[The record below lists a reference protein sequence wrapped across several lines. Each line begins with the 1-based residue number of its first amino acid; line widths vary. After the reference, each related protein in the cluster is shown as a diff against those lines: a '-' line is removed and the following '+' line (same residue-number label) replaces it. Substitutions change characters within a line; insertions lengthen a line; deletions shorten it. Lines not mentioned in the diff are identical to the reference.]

1 MVSPATDLVL
11 PIEVTQILIALALG
25 MFIGLERE
33 WSQKPAGIR
42 TFALASIL
50 GTILTQVDQLICT
63 GPGCLPILTGLGALL
78 VVLLSVLLALNGLWD
93 RDQSMYLTTS
103 VSLFVTYGVG
113 VLVGLNHLLPA
124 TVVAVMSSILLVF
137 KRELHGFAWGLS
149 HTELRSAVE
158 FAILAFVVY
167 PLLPGAPVEI
177 PGSGVAVELRVVWLM
192 VVSVAAIGIANY
204 AVVKTYGAGA
214 VAITGFFGGLASSTA
229 VVGAMLEDANRNRV
243 ATDYAIA
250 AVLLAIAAMAMRNLV
265 LVVVFT
271 YPRVPLALVAPLA
284 VVILGGVAFGVREAE
299 STADVELDM
308 ENPFSLR
315 YALGFGAIFAVV
327 LVIGTVLQQE
337 TGALGLLL
345 TTFVSGF
352 VSSAGATTS
361 AVVLFRAGTIDT
373 ATVTEAVLLATA
385 ASVLVKAGLVATSQN
400 RAFARGV
407 VLRVA
412 ALLLGAGLVA
422 LVTVV

>member
-1 MVSPATDLVL
+1 MVSPAADLVL
-11 PIEVTQILIALALG
+11 PLAVTQIVISLALG

-42 TFALASIL
+42 TFALVSIL
-50 GTILTQVDQLICT
+50 GTILIQVDQLVCT

-78 VVLLSVLLALNGLWD
+78 VVILSGMLALHGLWD
-93 RDQSMYLTTS
+93 QDRSMYLTTS

-113 VLVGLNHLLPA
+113 VLVGMNHLLPA

-149 HTELRSAVE
+149 HTELRSVVE
-158 FAILAFVVY
+158 FAILAFVIY
-167 PLLPGAPVEI
+167 PLLPAVPVEI
-177 PGSGVAVELRVVWLM
+177 PGSGVAVEPRVVWLM
-192 VVSVAAIGIANY
+192 VVSVAAIGIVNY
-204 AVVKTYGAGA
+204 AVVKSYGAGA

-229 VVGAMLEDANRNRV
+229 VVGAMLDDAHSNPD
-243 ATDYAIA
+243 ATDYAIS
-250 AVLLAIAAMAMRNLV
+250 AVVLAIAAMALRNLV

-271 YPRVPLALVAPLA
+271 YPRVPLALAAPLG
-284 VVILGGVAFGVREAE
+284 VLILGGLAVGIRRAE
-299 STADVELDM
+299 SGADVELDM

-315 YALGFGAIFAVV
+315 YALGFGAIFAAV

-337 TGALGLLL
+337 TGAVGLLV
-345 TTFVSGF
+345 TTFISGF

-361 AVVLFRAGTIDT
+361 AVVLFRSETIDT
-373 ATVTEAVLLATA
+373 QTLTQAVLLATA

-407 VLRVA
+407 VLRVG

-422 LVTVV
+422 VVTVV